1 LKDSKRDEKEIFY
14 DLNLLC
20 STPGYAHVIAY
31 FCFKDNLIRF
41 TEKIKTGDLEH
52 QYSDDR
58 LVRTEIST
66 LVGLMIKHKLDFS
79 MPLPNTMQYLIEKTE
94 TLLEETHSSM
104 ITPIIDNIKNSN
116 IFTKDLKPFANGL
129 AMREP
134 IFYGGESAYSFQYRD
149 FSIKKYSSDNEWLKA
164 NKGFYIE
171 EAKEVILCLIDI
183 QIKKL
188 NTYIKEFEQ
197 IKPEHWTMLPAYIFN
212 IEEIVNETDLKPST
226 IYNVLK
232 AFALP
237 KEVHNQEFS
246 TINDFN
252 ISNAYPIITLEN
264 DKYLLF
270 QYYSIVEALYETP
283 FYWLCN
289 DKNYLNEA
297 MKNRGDFAENF
308 SKERLEIV
316 FGKNRV
322 FSNINIMDSKNKV
335 IGEIDVLVVFSNR
348 AIILQAKSK
357 RLTIEARKGNDNKI
371 KDDFKKS
378 IQDSYNQALLCANLL
393 DDCNY
398 RLIGSNSNEIT
409 INRVFKEI
417 YIFCV
422 VSDHYPAL
430 SFQTQEFLKYEQSEK
445 IMPPFVMDI
454 FLLDAMTEMLNSP
467 LHLLSYINKRALYYD
482 KIVASNE
489 LTILSYHLKQ
499 NLLMDSKYSSFYLC
513 EDISEDLDIAMIV
526 RRDGVPGND
535 TPDGTLTRIKN
546 THIGRLI
553 EEIEKTEDPVAID
566 FGFELLQLSE
576 DTVYK
581 ISDNIETMAM
591 NAKCDGKHHNF
602 SVLIDEGRTGFTFHF
617 NDIVNSDNIKLL
629 HHCEIKKYSQKA
641 MSWFGI
647 SIVPQNL
654 ALKFVLS
661 LEYKWEYSQD
671 MQNAVKNFNNY
682 KTIINC
688 STIQVEKQRKIGRNE
703 SCPCGS
709 GLKYKKCCI
718 DR

>member
-1 LKDSKRDEKEIFY
+1 MKDSKRDEKEIFY